1 MLNQE
6 KIRVFKR
13 EKTNDFESVEVYEDI
28 DYASTEYQNIEIAVV
43 KEPTQIY
50 SIICILV
57 ACIVFAAALFLVLFV
72 FFKIMG
78 KIILNSIVLFIRKN
92 FFNKISRIE

>member
-50 SIICILV
+50 SI
-57 ACIVFAAALFLVLFV
+57 
-72 FFKIMG
+72 
-78 KIILNSIVLFIRKN
+78 
-92 FFNKISRIE
+92 